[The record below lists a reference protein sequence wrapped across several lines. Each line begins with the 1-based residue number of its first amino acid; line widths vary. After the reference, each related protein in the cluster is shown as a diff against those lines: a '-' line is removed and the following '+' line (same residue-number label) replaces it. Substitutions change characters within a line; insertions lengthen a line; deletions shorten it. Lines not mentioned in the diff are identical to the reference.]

1 MKTPNAEL
9 MRMARESL
17 KGKWGIAIGALIT
30 YMVVLVAIQIVPIA
44 GILATLIITGPMIV
58 GMAIFVLS
66 ISRNQDTRF
75 ELIFEGFNNFANALG
90 TFLLA
95 LLFIILWSLLL
106 VIPGIIA
113 AHSYALTFFIVADDK
128 NIKANDAI
136 NLSKKMMDGYKWKL
150 FCLMCRFI
158 GWGLLCLLTA
168 GIGFLWLIP
177 YMYVSFAKFYDDVRT
192 SYVADRV

>member
-1 MKTPNAEL
+1 
-9 MRMARESL
+9 
-17 KGKWGIAIGALIT
+17 
-30 YMVVLVAIQIVPIA
+30 
-44 GILATLIITGPMIV
+44 
-58 GMAIFVLS
+58 MAIFILS

-75 ELIFEGFNNFANALG
+75 ELLFEGFNNFANALG
-90 TFLLA
+90 AFLLA
-95 LLFIILWSLLL
+95 LVFIILWSLLL

-113 AHSYALTFFIVADDK
+113 AYSYALTFFIVADDK

-136 NLSKKMMDGYKWKL
+136 NLSKKMMDGNKWKL
-150 FCLMCRFI
+150 FYLMCRFI